1 VVTGTAVTINK
12 IRNAKIFC
20 MKLKTFL
27 AVAGVVALGACS
39 EPYKA
44 TDADTYVVV
53 APDGTQQTFITQYP
67 NGTNAVWSYYSPNTV
82 ILNDWEL
89 LGWRTLDANDYVVR
103 FDMDGENYYAWY
115 DADGTWIG
123 TAYVVNDYTKLP
135 AQIHSSI
142 TTNYPGYTISTVN
155 RNFQND
161 RKAYEVTLKNSENKV
176 VLLMDN
182 DGNILKYKTKPL

>member
-1 VVTGTAVTINK
+1 
-12 IRNAKIFC
+12 
-20 MKLKTFL
+20 MKLKTML
-27 AVAGVVALGACS
+27 ALAGLVAISACS

-44 TDADTYVVV
+44 TDTTETFVVV

-67 NGTNAVWSYYSPNTV
+67 NSTNAVWSYYSPNTV

-123 TAYVVNDYTKLP
+123 TAYVISDFNKVP
-135 AQIHSSI
+135 ANIHSAI

-155 RNFQND
+155 RNFQKD
-161 RKAYEVTLKNSENKV
+161 HKAYEVTLRNSENRV
-176 VLLMDN
+176 VLLIDN
-182 DGNILKYKTKPL
+182 DGNIVKSKTKPL